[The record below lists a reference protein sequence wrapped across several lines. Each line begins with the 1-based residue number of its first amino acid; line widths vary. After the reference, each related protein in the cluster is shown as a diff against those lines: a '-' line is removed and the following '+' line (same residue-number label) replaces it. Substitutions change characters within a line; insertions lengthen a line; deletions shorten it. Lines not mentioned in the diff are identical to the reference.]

1 MGQNKKE
8 RKINAGENI
17 KTWRTLKGI
26 KEKDLANMINVS
38 ETTMSN
44 IETGK
49 KSPTIDECEN
59 IADVFGISFFDLLHH
74 PSINI
79 SIQESPQSVGYI
91 NGTQNI
97 QSRDNDILNFLS
109 GELAKKDT
117 MMKEFI
123 IDVLN
128 KITKN

>member
-1 MGQNKKE
+1 MF
-8 RKINAGENI
+8 
-17 KTWRTLKGI
+17 LKLLWAI
-26 KEKDLANMINVS
+26 LKLE
-38 ETTMSN
+38 
-44 IETGK
+44 K
-49 KSPTIDECEN
+49 KSPTIDECED

-109 GELAKKDT
+109 GELAKKDK